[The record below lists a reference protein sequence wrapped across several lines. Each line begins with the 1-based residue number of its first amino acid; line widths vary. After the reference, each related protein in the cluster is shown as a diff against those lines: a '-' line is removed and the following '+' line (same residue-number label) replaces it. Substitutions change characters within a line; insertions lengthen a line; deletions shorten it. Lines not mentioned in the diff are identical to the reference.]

1 MFHNKPQKF
10 FVQLLG
16 FITAMV
22 VSFYVR
28 IIVYVG
34 ITLPAIPSVRIAK
47 SRQFSMDAMNKERGA
62 ALTCREGDEE
72 NIQF

>member
-1 MFHNKPQKF
+1 
-10 FVQLLG
+10 
-16 FITAMV
+16 MV

-47 SRQFSMDAMNKERGA
+47 SRQFSMDEMNKERGA